1 MLNSQTE
8 PQSAGFWQTVAS
20 VLAALAR
27 KGGGSL
33 TENPLP
39 ELRYAAREWNR
50 AADTKN
56 SGFSLAGKTG
66 STEEHRS

>member
-8 PQSAGFWQTVAS
+8 QHPESFWETVSS

-33 TENPLP
+33 THSPLP
-39 ELRYAAREWNR
+39 ELRYAAREWDR
-50 AADTKN
+50 AADRQK
-56 SGFSLAGKTG
+56 
-66 STEEHRS
+66 